1 MSRPHWL
8 PEIVWMGK
16 TIGQW
21 PITVF
26 GGEEQAKTWASEAP
40 WNPTSQVYESRR
52 IWSVAI
58 PADTVTYSAE
68 KVPATFKM
76 KQETP

>member
-8 PEIVWMGK
+8 PEVVWMGIE
-16 TIGQW
+16 IGTW
-21 PITVF
+21 PIQAFTTQ
-26 GGEEQAKTWASEAP
+26 EQAQTWAEKAA
-40 WNPTSQVYESRR
+40 WNPDRQAYESRR

-58 PADTVTYSAE
+58 PVDTVTYSVE
-68 KVPATFKM
+68 KIPASFKL